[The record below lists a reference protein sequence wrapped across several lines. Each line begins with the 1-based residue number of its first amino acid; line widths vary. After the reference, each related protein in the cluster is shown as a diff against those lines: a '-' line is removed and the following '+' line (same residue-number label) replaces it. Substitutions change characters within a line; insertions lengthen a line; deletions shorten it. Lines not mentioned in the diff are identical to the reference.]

1 MGFPCVQITED
12 ATFITNEMY
21 EGEYILQQFINFIAK
36 KTPKKHTSGF
46 FMNDIS
52 TQEGYYIFFC

>member
-21 EGEYILQQFINFIAK
+21 VGGECYSFSNLSILLRKNAK
-36 KTPKKHTSGF
+36 KTPEVF
-46 FMNDIS
+46 Y
-52 TQEGYYIFFC
+52 E

>member
-36 KTPKKHTSGF
+36 KTPKNTPQDF
-46 FMNDIS
+46 L
-52 TQEGYYIFFC
+52 